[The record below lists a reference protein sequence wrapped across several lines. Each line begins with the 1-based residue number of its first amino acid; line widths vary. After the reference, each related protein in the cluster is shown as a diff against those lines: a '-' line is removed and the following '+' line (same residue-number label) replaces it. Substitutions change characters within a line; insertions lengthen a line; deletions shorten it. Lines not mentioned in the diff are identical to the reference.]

1 MSAVTFTE
9 HRIDEAGTAICCL
22 EAGQGRAVVVL
33 HDAGAAA
40 PSALEGLLA
49 EKFRVIALECPGLDA
64 PPQERSVAIRDAA
77 GRLARAALGLGLDH
91 YVLVSYA
98 HTTALALWQGLE
110 DAARVDGLVL
120 ISPAALLGPGEPAS
134 GRFLRDAAVEARLG
148 DMTVPTLVLVG
159 TNDTTVPSTTGRT
172 YVERIPGCYYMLV
185 YDAGLAME
193 AERPAA
199 VFEAVSDFVERGG
212 LFIVERNDSVI
223 NP

>member
-1 MSAVTFTE
+1 M
-9 HRIDEAGTAICCL
+9 RCL
-22 EAGQGRAVVVL
+22 EAGQGLAVVVL

-40 PSALEGLLA
+40 PSALEVLLA

-64 PPQERSVAIRDAA
+64 PPQERPTAIRDAA
-77 GRLARAALGLGLDH
+77 RRLARAALSLGLDH

-110 DAARVDGLVL
+110 DTAHVDALVL
-120 ISPAALLGPGEPAS
+120 ISPAALLDEGEAAS

-148 DMTVPTLVLVG
+148 DMTMPTLVLIG
-159 TNDTTVPSTTGRT
+159 TNDTTLAPTTGQT

-193 AERPAA
+193 TERPAA
-199 VFEAVSDFVERGG
+199 VFEAVSDFAERGG
-212 LFIVERNDSVI
+212 LFIVERNASAI